1 MAKKTYFYKFMIKTS
16 EKIPKIAIDGIKEA
30 IFLYLGDIPRAN
42 IHGGIAN
49 NNGYHKFGV
58 ENENKAQQIKC

>member
-1 MAKKTYFYKFMIKTS
+1 MAKKIYYYKFLIKVN
-16 EKIPKIAIDGIKEA
+16 EKIPKIAVDGIKEA

-49 NNGYHKFGV
+49 NNGYHKFNT
-58 ENENKAQQIKC
+58 ENDYRVKNGRC

>member
-1 MAKKTYFYKFMIKTS
+1 MANKIYYYKFLIKMERKLT
-16 EKIPKIAIDGIKEA
+16 KDQIDGIKLA
-30 IFLYLGDIPRAN
+30 IWNWIGDIPRAN